1 MSMELKM
8 QPITYDAKSKLI
20 NDFFECDVN
29 QLQKDYR
36 SILEMNVPKK
46 TFLYRQGDRC
56 SDLFWIKSGIVKFS
70 HLTEQ
75 GSEITIDLL
84 KRGDVIG
91 CFQNNS
97 LSQEMEETAQ
107 ALGEV
112 NYYRIAYSDFKAMM
126 SHQAE
131 LAWYVI
137 EDMYARKQRVERK
150 LRTILTQPVEMRVIR
165 TLLELAGMFGIRCTH
180 GYTLEI
186 HLTQQEVADLVG
198 ASRSV
203 VSTVLNDFRNRG
215 MLDYTRDQICINDA
229 ALADSCGFQQP

>member
-1 MSMELKM
+1 M

-20 NDFFECDVN
+20 NDFFECDVI

-36 SILEMNVPKK
+36 SILKMNVPKK
-46 TFLYRQGDRC
+46 TFLYRQGDCC
-56 SDLFWIKSGIVKFS
+56 SDLFWIKSGIVKLS

-75 GSEITIDLL
+75 GNEITIDLL
-84 KRGDVIG
+84 KRGDVTG
-91 CFQNNS
+91 CFQNS
-97 LSQEMEETAQ
+97 SSGQEMEETAQ
-107 ALGEV
+107 ALSEV

-150 LRTILTQPVEMRVIR
+150 LTTILTQPVEMRVIT